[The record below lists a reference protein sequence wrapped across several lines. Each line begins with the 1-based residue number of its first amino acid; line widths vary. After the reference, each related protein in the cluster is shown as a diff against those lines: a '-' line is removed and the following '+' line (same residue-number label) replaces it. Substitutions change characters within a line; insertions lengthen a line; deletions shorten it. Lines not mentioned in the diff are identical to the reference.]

1 MQGILDARGC
11 AGVSGLFAQMRS
23 APLITIRP
31 GPVLH
36 VWDGG
41 KEIAAIP
48 LSPTAALFLLSQLLE
63 HYRNSL
69 VAQVG
74 TDDVN

>member
-1 MQGILDARGC
+1 MKL
-11 AGVSGLFAQMRS
+11 V
-23 APLITIRP
+23 TIRP

-36 VWDGG
+36 VWDDG

-48 LSPTAALFLLSQLLE
+48 LSPTAALFLISQLLE

-69 VAQVG
+69 FAPVDM
-74 TDDVN
+74 DDIH